1 MACQANS
8 AFPRRELD
16 YAWSPA
22 HARASVLAVSG
33 RDAVPSGLR
42 RRCRCADR
50 GAGCARDN
58 SAGEAHDCCR
68 PRRITGGQ
76 PGHVT
81 CRESGG
87 QACRLTVGGAGCRC
101 IAKRRP
107 SGRRA
112 AQFPAGT
119 TIKIVS
125 SLPRT
130 GSNKGQTDTLVNSF
144 KMALDEIGAT
154 DGVGAKIGGAT
165 IVYQDLDDATAAKGA
180 WDAAKEA
187 ENANQA
193 VNDADVMV
201 YVGTF
206 NSGAAKVSIPI
217 LCAQNL
223 GMISPANTY
232 PGLTKN
238 IPGAVESNEP
248 DVYYPGCK
256 RNYTRVVPSDEIQG
270 AAAAAWAKTIGATK
284 AYVLDDTQLYG
295 HGLAVVYANSAPKAG
310 LQLVGGPEGIDD
322 KASDYRALA
331 QKIRQSGADIV
342 YFGGITQ
349 ANAGKLFID
358 LRATLG
364 NDFKLMGPDGIF
376 EQAFIDA
383 AGPAAEG
390 TYITFGGVPPSKL
403 TGLGA
408 TWYTNYKKQFNA
420 EPEAYAGYGYESM
433 KVALNAIQTAGK
445 KDRAAIR
452 DAIFTTKNYSGAL
465 GTWSFTDTG
474 DTTITA
480 MSGRQIKNGA
490 FDDANSVTLAAP

>member
-1 MACQANS
+1 M
-8 AFPRRELD
+8 
-16 YAWSPA
+16 
-22 HARASVLAVSG
+22 
-33 RDAVPSGLR
+33 
-42 RRCRCADR
+42 
-50 GAGCARDN
+50 
-58 SAGEAHDCCR
+58 
-68 PRRITGGQ
+68 TG
-76 PGHVT
+76 
-81 CRESGG
+81 
-87 QACRLTVGGAGCRC
+87 
-101 IAKRRP
+101 
-107 SGRRA
+107 
-112 AQFPAGT
+112 

-144 KMALDEIGAT
+144 KMALGELGAT

-165 IVYQDLDDATAAKGA
+165 IVYTDMDDATAAKGA

-201 YVGTF
+201 YIGTF

-217 LCAQNL
+217 LCAQNI

-232 PGLTKN
+232 PGLTKK
-238 IPGAVESNEP
+238 IEGAVEANEP

-270 AAAAAWAKTIGATK
+270 AAAAAWSKTIGATK

-295 HGLAVVYANSAPKAG
+295 HGLAVVYANTAPKAG
-310 LQLVGGPEGIDD
+310 LQVVGGPEGIDD

-349 ANAGKLFID
+349 ANAGKLWID

-408 TWYTNYKKQFNA
+408 TWYANYKKQFNS

-433 KVALNAIQTAGK
+433 KVALNAVQTANK

-452 DAIFTTKNYSGAL
+452 DAVYTTKNYSGAL
-465 GTWSFTDTG
+465 GTWSFTETG

-480 MSGRQIKNGA
+480 MSGRQVKDGK

>member
-1 MACQANS
+1 M
-8 AFPRRELD
+8 
-16 YAWSPA
+16 
-22 HARASVLAVSG
+22 
-33 RDAVPSGLR
+33 
-42 RRCRCADR
+42 
-50 GAGCARDN
+50 
-58 SAGEAHDCCR
+58 
-68 PRRITGGQ
+68 TG
-76 PGHVT
+76 
-81 CRESGG
+81 
-87 QACRLTVGGAGCRC
+87 
-101 IAKRRP
+101 
-107 SGRRA
+107 
-112 AQFPAGT
+112 
-119 TIKIVS
+119 TIKIFS

-144 KMALDEIGAT
+144 KMALGEIGAT

-187 ENANQA
+187 ENANTA

-201 YVGTF
+201 YIGTF

-217 LCAQNL
+217 LCAQNI

-232 PGLTKN
+232 PGLTKK
-238 IPGAVESNEP
+238 IEGAVEANEP

-270 AAAAAWAKTIGATK
+270 AAAAAWSKTIGATK

-310 LQLVGGPEGIDD
+310 VQVVGGPEGIDD

-349 ANAGKLFID
+349 ANAGKLWID

-364 NDFKLMGPDGIF
+364 NDFKLMGPDGIY

-403 TGLGA
+403 TGAGA
-408 TWYTNYKKQFNA
+408 TWYQNYKKQFNS

-433 KVALNAIQTAGK
+433 KVALNAIQTANK

-452 DAIFTTKNYSGAL
+452 DAVFGTKNYNGAL
-465 GTWSFTDTG
+465 GTWSFTETG

-480 MSGRQIKNGA
+480 MSGRLIKNGA
-490 FDDANSVTLAAP
+490 FDDANAITLAAP